1 MDEGLSILFVM
12 VEVGGIWAPIV
23 FIFFHIFRQFL
34 FIPVSLVCMAG
45 GILFGSVF
53 GTIFSFF
60 GLLLSS
66 ILFYFVIGKLPKTHE
81 KLSRLR
87 KKWFGEFRHITVT
100 QSAILRLIPF
110 IHFHLL
116 NFCLLE
122 KNRSFNTYL
131 KNSVLY
137 NLPFAF
143 FYSVFGQF
151 IREFTPPL
159 IAIILFSLILL
170 AYLFREKVTVI
181 KWDKFFRVKEG

>member
-1 MDEGLSILFVM
+1 MDESLSILFVM
-12 VEVGGIWAPIV
+12 VEVGGVLAPIV

-45 GILFGSVF
+45 GMLFGAVF
-53 GTIFSFF
+53 GTIFSLL

-66 ILFYFVIGKLPKTHE
+66 ICFYFVIKKLPKTSE
-81 KLSRLR
+81 KLSKLR
-87 KKWFGEFRHITVT
+87 RKWFGEYRNVTVA

-122 KNRSFNTYL
+122 KNRSFNAYL
-131 KNSVLY
+131 KSSVIS
-137 NLPFAF
+137 NLPLAF

-170 AYLFREKVTVI
+170 AYLFRERATVI
-181 KWDKFFRVKEG
+181 KWEKFFNVKEG

>member
-1 MDEGLSILFVM
+1 MDESLSILFVM
-12 VEVGGIWAPIV
+12 VEVGGVLAPII

-45 GILFGSVF
+45 GMLFGSVF
-53 GTIFSFF
+53 GTIFSLL

-66 ILFYFVIGKLPKTHE
+66 ICFYFVIRKLPKTSE
-81 KLSRLR
+81 KLSKLR
-87 KKWFGEFRHITVT
+87 RKWFGEYRNITVA

-122 KNRSFNTYL
+122 KNRSFNAYL
-131 KNSVLY
+131 KSSVIS
-137 NLPFAF
+137 NLPLAF

-170 AYLFREKVTVI
+170 AYLFRERATVI
-181 KWDKFFRVKEG
+181 KWEKFFSVKEG

>member
-1 MDEGLSILFVM
+1 MDESLSILFVM
-12 VEVGGIWAPIV
+12 VEVGGVLAPII

-45 GILFGSVF
+45 GMLFGSVF
-53 GTIFSFF
+53 GTIFSLL

-66 ILFYFVIGKLPKTHE
+66 ICFYFVIRKLPKTSE
-81 KLSRLR
+81 KLSKLR
-87 KKWFGEFRHITVT
+87 RKWFGEYRNITVA

-122 KNRSFNTYL
+122 KNRSFNAYL
-131 KNSVLY
+131 KSSVIS
-137 NLPFAF
+137 NLPLAF

-170 AYLFREKVTVI
+170 AYLFRERVTVI
-181 KWDKFFRVKEG
+181 KWEKFFSVKEG